1 MKKSCNTALI
11 FLFFIAAGIYIFLKI
26 YKTDQLEESE
36 NTLTNEHKRYFGQD
50 DLRDFYRYQC
60 KDRKRVGG
68 KPGCVKA
75 VPDALYR

>member
-1 MKKSCNTALI
+1 MQFVN
-11 FLFFIAAGIYIFLKI
+11 
-26 YKTDQLEESE
+26 
-36 NTLTNEHKRYFGQD
+36 LTNEHKRYFGHD